1 MRSRS
6 PPRPTCP
13 RPGSAGA
20 GCCSAV
26 RRSAAPP
33 AQRLHRQRQRPDH
46 LRSQTTSTALTLQS
60 SLSDPKPK
68 AALEAVMKDFTG
80 PKTTLNT
87 VAIEQF
93 RAQLPT
99 YLSSGNPPDV
109 ITWYAGSVARDYA
122 SKGLLLDVSDM
133 WTGDGACA
141 KFSPALK
148 SLSSA
153 RRRQADLRPDQL
165 LLVERLLPQVVV
177 RGVGRHRARPPGTS
191 SWRCTT
197 RSRARA
203 STRSPWGPGPR
214 PGWPRA
220 GSTTSTCGSTGRPTT
235 ASCWPGSHSFDSA
248 EVRKVMDTY
257 ATLLPY
263 FDPKGKSY
271 CWQEAVTPMVQKKA
285 GMYLI
290 GAFITQSVP
299 GDAQVDRSTSSRCR
313 PSTRPSPVAEE
324 APTDGYFASAGHQER
339 RPAPRNCCPTWP
351 ARRSSRSTS
360 IGSGSSNLPTSP
372 EVDTSKF
379 SPLVQKGIKLLQET
393 KDITQFFNRDSSD
406 ALQTTA
412 DAALNKFLD
421 EPKNVGLDPQGLAG
435 RRQQSLPVMTVV
447 SPRVAGPEPRARRA
461 APGPASPDG
470 EASPPGCR
478 R

>member
-1 MRSRS
+1 MNAFKIPTPTDVSAARLSR
-6 PPRPTCP
+6 RGLLLGGAALG
-13 RPGSAGA
+13 GSALLSGCIGSGSAPSSSGA
-20 GCCSAV
+20 S
-26 RRSAAPP
+26 
-33 AQRLHRQRQRPDH
+33 
-46 LRSQTTSTALTLQS
+46 TTSTTLTLQS

-68 AALEAVMKDFTG
+68 AALEAVMADFTG

-109 ITWYAGSVARDYA
+109 LTWYAGSVARDYA
-122 SKGLLLDVSDM
+122 SKGLLLDLSDL

-153 RRRQADLRPDQL
+153 DDGKQIFIPTSYYWWSVFFLKSSF
-165 LLVERLLPQVVV
+165 EEW
-177 RGVGRHRARPPGTS
+177 GVTEPTTWDGFMSLCDTLKGKGIHPLTMGT
-191 SWRCTT
+191 
-197 RSRARA
+197 
-203 STRSPWGPGPR
+203 
-214 PGWPRA
+214 
-220 GSTTSTCGSTGRPTT
+220 GSTPWV
-235 ASCWPGSHSFDSA
+235 ASGWFDYLNLRINGAAYHRDLLAGKSSFDSA
-248 EVRKVMDTY
+248 EVKKVMDTY

-271 CWQEAVTPMVQKKA
+271 SWQEAVTPMVQKKA

-299 GDAQVDRSTSSRCR
+299 AAQVDEVDFFSLPAIDPAI
-313 PSTRPSPVAEE
+313 PSAEE
-324 APTDGYFASAGHQER
+324 APTDGYFASAGSKNAAGAKELLAFLAS
-339 RPAPRNCCPTWP
+339 PAQQQKY
-351 ARRSSRSTS
+351 
-360 IGSGSSNLPTSP
+360 IEGSGSSNLPTSP

-379 SPLVQKGIKLLQET
+379 SPLVQKGVKLLQET

-412 DAALNKFLD
+412 DAALNKFID
-421 EPKNVGLDPQGLAG
+421 EPKNVDSILKEWQAAASKVF
-435 RRQQSLPVMTVV
+435 QS
-447 SPRVAGPEPRARRA
+447 
-461 APGPASPDG
+461 
-470 EASPPGCR
+470 
-478 R
+478 